1 MNNSLTTID
10 HNVRSRN
17 VSLLNNRLK
26 VGTCAECIR
35 RLRNGNQTSSLIEQ
49 LIQLLHHQA
58 TAIVKGQDT
67 NLRPLALGHQLPG
80 HDIGVVLHLADDD
93 IITLAQESLAPSVGN
108 GIYRSGSA
116 RREDNL
122 LALGSTYKH
131 THALARL
138 LVELGSLLRK
148 TMHATVD
155 IGILL
160 TMQTIHSLDNAL
172 GLLRRSTTIE
182 VDERLAVHLATENRE
197 IVTYGI
203 YIHSTMFQV

>member
-1 MNNSLTTID
+1 M
-10 HNVRSRN
+10 
-17 VSLLNNRLK
+17 
-26 VGTCAECIR
+26 
-35 RLRNGNQTSSLIEQ
+35 
-49 LIQLLHHQA
+49 
-58 TAIVKGQDT
+58 
-67 NLRPLALGHQLPG
+67 
-80 HDIGVVLHLADDD
+80 VLHLADDD
-93 IITLAQESLAPSVGN
+93 IIALAQELFAPRVGN

-160 TMQTIHSLDNAL
+160 AMQTIHSLDDTL

-182 VDERLAVHLATENRE
+182 VDERLTVHLATENRE